1 MPAQRKPVAVTP
13 RAQRDI
19 EELVAQYVDEAGP
32 DVASRCLNTLF
43 EAFELLSRNPGLGS
57 LSYATA
63 LNLPGAR
70 CWPLRPWPHLVFY
83 VEREASMDVF
93 RILHGARDI
102 PATLADP
109 DAEGPT

>member
-1 MPAQRKPVAVTP
+1 MPAQRKPLDVTP
-13 RAQRDI
+13 RAQCDI
-19 EELVAQYVDEAGP
+19 DEVVAQHVDEAGP
-32 DVASRCLNTLF
+32 DLASRFLNTLF
-43 EAFELLSRNPGLGS
+43 EAFDLLSRNPGLGS
-57 LSYATA
+57 LRYATA

-83 VEREASMDVF
+83 VEREGSVDVF

-102 PATLADP
+102 PATLAEP